1 MTYGTLDVDK
11 PFEQKMAVAETILK
25 MFAVIQTTTEAH
37 RRGDDKDKDD
47 DDKDE
52 ADKEDEDQDDTEE
65 TKTAVFAALERLEGV
80 PEKASTALT
89 GRVFWGK
96 LLRAMPRRAKLM
108 KQRAALAKLIV
119 EQRPEVLDADVIDAD
134 ARRAPPKEKDVFDV
148 PALGGKG
155 APPAEWWTAADDEH
169 LLRGS
174 LRYGYTPSFARE
186 LERQFDCIRND
197 RTLRFASRT
206 GCTTTASIDAS

>member
-1 MTYGTLDVDK
+1 
-11 PFEQKMAVAETILK
+11 

-65 TKTAVFAALERLEGV
+65 TKTAVFAALERLE
-80 PEKASTALT
+80 ERARKASTALT

-134 ARRAPPKEKDVFDV
+134 ARRGAEREGRLRRARAWRQRRAARRVVD
-148 PALGGKG
+148 GGG
-155 APPAEWWTAADDEH
+155 
-169 LLRGS
+169 
-174 LRYGYTPSFARE
+174 
-186 LERQFDCIRND
+186 
-197 RTLRFASRT
+197 
-206 GCTTTASIDAS
+206 